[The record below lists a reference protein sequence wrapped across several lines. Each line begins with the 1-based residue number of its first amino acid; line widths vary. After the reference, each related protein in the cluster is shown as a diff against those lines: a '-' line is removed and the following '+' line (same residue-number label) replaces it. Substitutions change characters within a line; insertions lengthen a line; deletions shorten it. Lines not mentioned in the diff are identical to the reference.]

1 MVTRS
6 GGQVGELEVKAR
18 TGSMKSRCSSRARP
32 ASTVKANRHI
42 QPILKV
48 IGTIQVDQNPSKAIK
63 ATSPQRQPSSNTSI
77 FHQHLS
83 SLVSYT
89 LRRSPPP
96 YPKTPHHLPNL
107 ENTLGL
113 VAEVVISYSWVWRSL
128 RQMVCR
134 NEVILLAGNL
144 KSRAEKTRGLVES
157 QAQAQGGPFGAT
169 CSEMIRGRGLRD

>member
-1 MVTRS
+1 MITRS

-18 TGSMKSRCSSRARP
+18 TGSMKLRCSSRARP

-63 ATSPQRQPSSNTSI
+63 ATPPQRQPSSNTSI

-134 NEVILLAGNL
+134 NEVESGEN
-144 KSRAEKTRGLVES
+144 KRTRGE
-157 QAQAQGGPFGAT
+157 PGA
-169 CSEMIRGRGLRD
+169 SPGRTLRCNLQRNDPRPGFEGLSN